1 MDAERFKTFTSDLD
15 PMGNLTSDNRLQ
27 LIARALFSDAFP
39 KIGFH
44 NTTVFLVGASYGRAK
59 NLRGLVREELTEKQ
73 PFFGIDVYY
82 PEDLFEELLGRKGYD
97 LLELENMLAD
107 SVDAV
112 VILLESPGAIAELGA
127 FANHSKLCKKLVVI
141 IDRRHKGTRSFIMLG
156 PIKYLRNN
164 KYGKVI
170 FHDLTAP
177 VLSKLGTDIRKAVSN
192 LKKGSKHSPS
202 RSNILLSNPIHAR
215 VYLLLCLHILEAAPY
230 ESLEVMIS
238 AVTDDKARSDTIV
251 TRTAIRILL
260 NEGNV
265 ELEGRKYRLT
275 APGKSLVKHM
285 SRFSTSREALDKAR
299 IDFLNW
305 SQRKPRRLRLEEG
318 V

>member
-1 MDAERFKTFTSDLD
+1 MA
-15 PMGNLTSDNRLQ
+15 NLTSDNRLQ
-27 LIARALFSDAFP
+27 LIARALFSDAFS
-39 KIGFH
+39 KLGFY
-44 NTTVFLVGASYGRAK
+44 NTTIFLVGASYGRAK
-59 NLRGLVREELTEKQ
+59 TLRGLVREELTEKR
-73 PFFGIDVYY
+73 PFVGIDVYY

-127 FANHSKLCKKLVVI
+127 FANHSKLCKKLIVI
-141 IDRRHKGTRSFIMLG
+141 IDHRHKGTKSFIMLG

-177 VLSKLGTDIRKAVSN
+177 VLSKLGADIRRAVSS
-192 LKKGSKHSPS
+192 LRRGQKRSVS
-202 RSNILLSNPIHAR
+202 RSKVLLSNPIHAR
-215 VYLLLCLHILEAAPY
+215 DYLLLSLHILEAAPY

-238 AVTDDKARSDTIV
+238 AVTDDKARSDRII

-265 ELEGRKYRLT
+265 VLEGRKYRLT
-275 APGKSLVKHM
+275 ASGKSLVKNM
-285 SRFSTSREALDKAR
+285 SSFWTLNEALDKAR
-299 IDFLNW
+299 IDFLSW
-305 SQRKPRRLRLEEG
+305 SQRRPRRLRLEEG